1 MLGDRYANL
10 LYTKHVRLV
19 ICASE
24 RSLLPVFVEEEP
36 ATLRSEFAKQC
47 HQLWER
53 IGVETACI
61 DRELHEMSQVVFGAT
76 SSRRVL
82 GSLNELAFLS
92 RESIKEPVKV
102 DLIDLAVSL
111 NGSDGLE
118 TVSHATTAVGNAR
131 LADAKSRGNR
141 RESLFSS
148 IREEDPKVA
157 VVVISA
163 HPKGIER
170 SAYMRKGAMAYFEK
184 PRTLTL

>member
-1 MLGDRYANL
+1 MLGDWYANL

-111 NGSDGLE
+111 NASDGLE
-118 TVSHATTAVGNAR
+118 LFRTLQPQLVTLDLLMPKVGEI
-131 LADAKSRGNR
+131 DAKACSVRFAR
-141 RESLFSS
+141 KTPKSPSS
-148 IREEDPKVA
+148 
-157 VVVISA
+157 
-163 HPKGIER
+163 
-170 SAYMRKGAMAYFEK
+170 
-184 PRTLTL
+184 